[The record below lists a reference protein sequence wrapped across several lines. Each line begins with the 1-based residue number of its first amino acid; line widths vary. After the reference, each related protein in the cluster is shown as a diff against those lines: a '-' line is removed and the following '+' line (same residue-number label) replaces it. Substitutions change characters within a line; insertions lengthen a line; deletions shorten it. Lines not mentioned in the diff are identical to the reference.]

1 MYIPL
6 LLYQMILLK
15 TIISLFMIYIIYNI
29 HYYKYYLYIIDKMIH
44 NHLYMSY
51 DLDILTSYL
60 DIM

>member
-1 MYIPL
+1 
-6 LLYQMILLK
+6 
-15 TIISLFMIYIIYNI
+15 MIYIIYNI